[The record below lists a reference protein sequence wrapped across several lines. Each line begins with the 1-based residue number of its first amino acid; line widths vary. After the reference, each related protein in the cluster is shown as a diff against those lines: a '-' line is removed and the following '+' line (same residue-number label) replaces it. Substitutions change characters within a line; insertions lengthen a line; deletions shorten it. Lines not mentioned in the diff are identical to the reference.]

1 MDRNRLPGARRRNG
15 RAGGPGAESPVRAG
29 AASAAGSGSAGTGA
43 EGVAPAVLAPGAAPV
58 RTPRR
63 AASVAAAAVL
73 LGGAL
78 TAAGP
83 TAAGAAPP
91 PTGPTP
97 PPAPGCSAPHRVTQE
112 LAGGTT
118 WRMCWHYDSS
128 AGLVLDDVSYQ
139 PRGEARPIR
148 VLTSAKL
155 AQVHVP
161 YDDGQAE
168 YDDITGFGFG
178 YGLQNLKPAECPG
191 GSIRSVK
198 VPDTGRVDGL
208 CVTTRSRGHAYRMAK
223 DQGTG
228 VWHEEGR
235 DLLLYTV
242 NKVSW
247 YEYITEWRFSSDG
260 TVSANVG
267 ATGSL
272 SPGDYDA
279 GDGRGWP
286 VGKGAE
292 DHAVS
297 HSHNVFWRLNFGLD
311 GGAGD
316 RIEQYDSAVTP
327 PPAQGS
333 PTTRT
338 TRTPVTR
345 ELAGDAEAMRWWRV
359 VSAKGRNAD
368 GHARSWEIVPGPT
381 TRHAGR
387 PYTRH
392 DVYFTQNRACE
403 QFASNNTL
411 DCGPNAPDSVD
422 EWVNGERLVNPVVWV
437 HIGFHHI
444 ARDEDQQPMPVHWQ
458 GFQLAPRDVTAMNP
472 LTPAELADQN
482 GAPPTGS

>member
-1 MDRNRLPGARRRNG
+1 MDGNRLPGARGLADGSTGGPPDHARAVPAGNERTRATPAG
-15 RAGGPGAESPVRAG
+15 RAVP
-29 AASAAGSGSAGTGA
+29 
-43 EGVAPAVLAPGAAPV
+43 
-58 RTPRR
+58 PRR
-63 AASVAAAAVL
+63 ARMRAPRRASAVAATAVL
-73 LGGAL
+73 LCGAL

-83 TAAGAAPP
+83 APGGAAPAA
-91 PTGPTP
+91 GRTP
-97 PPAPGCSAPHRVTQE
+97 PAVPGCSAPYRVTGK

-161 YDDGQAE
+161 YDDGRAE
-168 YDDITGFGFG
+168 YDDLTGFGFG
-178 YGLQNLKPAECPG
+178 YGLQNLKPGECPG
-191 GSIRSVK
+191 GTIRSVK
-198 VPDTGRVDGL
+198 VPDLGAVDGL

-223 DQGTG
+223 DDGTG

-247 YEYITEWRFSSDG
+247 YEYVTEWRFSSDG

-286 VGKGAE
+286 IGKGAA
-292 DHAVS
+292 DYAVS

-327 PPAQGS
+327 APAQGS

-345 ELAGDAEAMRWWRV
+345 ELAGDAADMRWWRV

-381 TRHAGR
+381 AKHAGR

-422 EWVNGERLVNPVVWV
+422 EWVNGETLANPVVWV

-472 LTPAELADQN
+472 LTPADLADQN